1 MSTAHG
7 TGGQQAT
14 KDLDERAGE
23 LASGYGTLALAGDHG
38 ALAGRTRIAH
48 VHARLPGAAMGFYST
63 ASDMARYFSC
73 HLVGF
78 GTGVLGD
85 DSKRLMQR
93 KAEDSVDPNGFAGYG
108 GKNSGSSSARRH
120 ALQARRGLPCPG
132 GAAGMEPGAVSRSGN
147 NAGAIRRS
155 FRVDGAARGHQH
167 LGYDPC

>member
-14 KDLDERAGE
+14 TDLDERAGE
-23 LASGYGTLALAGDHG
+23 LASGYGTLALAGEHG
-38 ALAGRTRIAH
+38 ALAGRTRIEY

-63 ASDMARYFSC
+63 ASD
-73 HLVGF
+73 
-78 GTGVLGD
+78 
-85 DSKRLMQR
+85 
-93 KAEDSVDPNGFAGYG
+93 
-108 GKNSGSSSARRH
+108 
-120 ALQARRGLPCPG
+120 
-132 GAAGMEPGAVSRSGN
+132 MEPGAVSRSGN